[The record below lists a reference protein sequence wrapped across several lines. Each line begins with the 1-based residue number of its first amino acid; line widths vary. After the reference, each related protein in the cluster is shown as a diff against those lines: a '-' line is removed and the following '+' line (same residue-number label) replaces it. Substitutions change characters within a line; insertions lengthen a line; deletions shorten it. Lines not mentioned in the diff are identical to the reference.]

1 MSKYITFRKG
11 SISFL
16 VESKNLKIILS
27 LLVSLLLTL
36 ILSIGLGSTLVPL
49 SEIIQTLV
57 GQGSKQYDFIILSLR
72 LPRVLVALL
81 IGAAL
86 GVSGAILQGVIRN
99 PLASPDIIGITN
111 GAAFAATAF
120 IVYLGGSVSIKHLPL
135 AAIAGATTV
144 SVLIYL
150 LAWKKGVSPFR
161 LVLIGIGMSTAMGS
175 LTTFM
180 IVVTNAYTAAEAY
193 VWLTG
198 SIYAAS
204 MQKFYILLPFV
215 VIFIFLAV
223 VLSRNVTIQELGD
236 DVATSLGSRVQLQRF
251 LLVFIS
257 VILAGAAVA
266 IGGAI
271 GFVGL
276 IAPHISRKLVGASFG
291 SLIPTAALVGA
302 LLVALADLIGRT
314 AFQPYDV
321 PAGIFTAAIG
331 APFFIYLIYR
341 NRNK

>member
-1 MSKYITFRKG
+1 MSKFVTVRKG
-11 SISFL
+11 NFSFL
-16 VESKNLKIILS
+16 INKRNLKVISILLLS
-27 LLVSLLLTL
+27 LLAVLV
-36 ILSIGLGSTLVPL
+36 LSICIGSTRVPVLELV
-49 SEIIQTLV
+49 QTVL
-57 GQGSKQYDFIILSLR
+57 GNGSNQYDFIILSLR
-72 LPRVLVALL
+72 LPRVLVAIL

-111 GAAFAATAF
+111 GAAFFATAF
-120 IVYLGGSVSIKHLPL
+120 IVYLGGSVSIKFLPL
-135 AAIAGATTV
+135 AAITGAVAV
-144 SVLIYL
+144 SLLIYI

-161 LVLIGIGMSTAMGS
+161 LVLIGIGMATAMGS

-204 MQKFYILLPFV
+204 MEKFLLLLPV
-215 VIFIFLAV
+215 VIILIFAAMAF
-223 VLSRNVTIQELGD
+223 SRTVNVQELGD
-236 DVATSLGSRVQLQRF
+236 EIATSLGSQVQRQRF
-251 LLVFIS
+251 TLLFIS
-257 VILAGAAVA
+257 VVLAGAAVS

-276 IAPHISRKLVGASFG
+276 IAPHIARKLVGGSFS

-302 LLVALADLIGRT
+302 LLVSIADFIGRV

-341 NRNK
+341 NRHH

>member
-1 MSKYITFRKG
+1 MSKLITVRKG
-11 SISFL
+11 NFSFL
-16 VESKNLKIILS
+16 IDRKNVRVMMTLGFFIVIS
-27 LLVSLLLTL
+27 LV
-36 ILSIGLGSTLVPL
+36 LSIAIGSTFVPP
-49 SEIIQTLV
+49 SEIIQTLI
-57 GQGSKQYDFIILSLR
+57 GNGSKQYDFIIMSLR

-120 IVYLGGSVSIKHLPL
+120 IVYLGGSVSIKFLPL
-135 AAIAGATTV
+135 AAITGAITV
-144 SVLIYL
+144 SLLIYL

-161 LVLIGIGMSTAMGS
+161 LVLIGIGMATAMGS

-180 IVVTNAYTAAEAY
+180 IVVTNAYTASEAY

-204 MQKFYILLPFV
+204 MDKFLLLLPTV
-215 VIFIFLAV
+215 AIFIFLALV
-223 VLSRNVTIQELGD
+223 FSRNVNVQELGD
-236 DVATSLGSRVQLQRF
+236 EVATSLGSRVQFQRF
-251 LLVFIS
+251 LLVLIS
-257 VILAGAAVA
+257 VILAGAAVS

-276 IAPHISRKLVGASFG
+276 IAPHISRKLVGASFS

-302 LLVALADLIGRT
+302 LLVSLADFIGRT

-321 PAGIFTAAIG
+321 PAGIFTAGIG

-341 NRNK
+341 NRNN

>member
-1 MSKYITFRKG
+1 MSKFITFRKG
-11 SISFL
+11 PISFL
-16 VESKNLKIILS
+16 VESKNLKIILA
-27 LLVSLLLTL
+27 LLVTLLLTL
-36 ILSIGLGSTLVPL
+36 ILSIGIGSTLVPL
-49 SEIIQTLV
+49 SEMIQTLV

-276 IAPHISRKLVGASFG
+276 ISPHISRKLVGASFG
-291 SLIPTAALVGA
+291 SMIPTAALVGA

>member
-1 MSKYITFRKG
+1 MSKFITVRKG
-11 SISFL
+11 NFSFL
-16 VESKNLKIILS
+16 IEKKNLRVMSVLF
-27 LLVSLLLTL
+27 VSLLITL
-36 ILSIGLGSTLVPL
+36 ILSIGIGSTLVPL
-49 SEIIQTLV
+49 SEIIQTLF

-72 LPRVLVALL
+72 LPRVLVAIL

-120 IVYLGGSVSIKHLPL
+120 IVYLGGSVSIKLLPL
-135 AAIAGATTV
+135 AAIIGAITV

-161 LVLIGIGMSTAMGS
+161 LVLIGIGMATAMGS

-204 MQKFYILLPFV
+204 MQKFYVLLPFV
-215 VIFIFLAV
+215 LVFVILAL
-223 VLSRNVTIQELGD
+223 VLSRNVSVQELGD

-276 IAPHISRKLVGASFG
+276 IAPHISRKMVGASFG